1 MKNIYDIIAEN
12 IKLNIDNQIAL
23 QELQK
28 RDHIV
33 EKIKNKIIE
42 INKECY
48 DCNYYK
54 TNICIEFSLRNQC
67 VNSKVKKILKELLK

>member
-28 RDHIV
+28 RDNIIHRINN
-33 EKIKNKIIE
+33 KINEEKNKC
-42 INKECY
+42 NK
-48 DCNYYK
+48 
-54 TNICIEFSLRNQC
+54 CIY
-67 VNSKVKKILKELLK
+67 